1 MKEKKNIPKQTGFK
15 VPDNYFE
22 DFKVDFSRNEVENS
36 STLET
41 IKSSGFKTPENYLED
56 FKVEI
61 PSAEKK
67 TSKVI
72 SINRN
77 KVFTFISTA
86 AAVALFILFIY
97 KEDTIVP
104 EASELSK
111 LAIEDY
117 LEQNE
122 FDFEN
127 EIDYKNNANLS
138 DFHSQLN
145 TVDNEAILEYL
156 SNNTDMTSFL
166 NDE

>member
-1 MKEKKNIPKQTGFK
+1 MKEKRNIPKQTGFK

-104 EASELSK
+104 EASELSR

-122 FDFEN
+122 FDFEI

-156 SNNTDMTSFL
+156 SNNSDMASLL

>member
-104 EASELSK
+104 EASELSR

-122 FDFEN
+122 FDFEI

>member
-1 MKEKKNIPKQTGFK
+1 MKEKRNIPKQTGFK

-104 EASELSK
+104 EASELSR

-122 FDFEN
+122 FDFEI

>member
-1 MKEKKNIPKQTGFK
+1 MKEKRNIPKQTGFK

-56 FKVEI
+56 FKVEV

-104 EASELSK
+104 EASELSR

-145 TVDNEAILEYL
+145 AVDNEAILEYL

>member
-1 MKEKKNIPKQTGFK
+1 MKEKRNIPKQTGFK

-72 SINRN
+72 STSINCC
-77 KVFTFISTA
+77 
-86 AAVALFILFIY
+86 FIY
-97 KEDTIVP
+97 
-104 EASELSK
+104 S
-111 LAIEDY
+111 
-117 LEQNE
+117 
-122 FDFEN
+122 
-127 EIDYKNNANLS
+127 
-138 DFHSQLN
+138 FHL
-145 TVDNEAILEYL
+145 
-156 SNNTDMTSFL
+156 
-166 NDE
+166 

>member
-1 MKEKKNIPKQTGFK
+1 MKEKNNIPNKTGFK
-15 VPDNYFE
+15 VPNTYFE
-22 DFKVDFSRNEVENS
+22 DFKVDFSRNEDKNTSILS
-36 STLET
+36 S
-41 IKSSGFKTPENYLED
+41 IKSTGLKTPENYFED
-56 FKVEI
+56 FKVNI
-61 PSAEKK
+61 PLEEKK
-67 TSKVI
+67 ATKVI
-72 SINRN
+72 SIRRN

-86 AAVALFILFIY
+86 AAVALFILLIY
-97 KEDTIVP
+97 KEDSVIP
-104 EASELSK
+104 EASELSR

-127 EIDYKNNANLS
+127 EIDYKNNADLS

>member
-1 MKEKKNIPKQTGFK
+1 MKEKRNIPKQTGFK

-41 IKSSGFKTPENYLED
+41 IQSSGFKTPESYLED

-104 EASELSK
+104 EASELSR

-117 LEQNE
+117 LEKNE